1 VGRKLKPPTN
11 AENSV
16 IDTLIAAEDAI
27 SYQFDTETDPAKY
40 LALSDELARVRR
52 VRHGI
57 EQVLFGGDL

>member
-1 VGRKLKPPTN
+1 
-11 AENSV
+11 V